1 METLVTKNK
10 EKLLKLDQMT
20 DGAPGT
26 DHLGFFCERGKG
38 WVNVIPNK
46 EYYGVIVCLESTHP
60 ASLASVFMVF
70 EEVSGSL
77 GFIRYMFTFQTH
89 YH

>member
-1 METLVTKNK
+1 M
-10 EKLLKLDQMT
+10 
-20 DGAPGT
+20 
-26 DHLGFFCERGKG
+26 
-38 WVNVIPNK
+38 NVIPSK
-46 EYYGVIVCLESTHP
+46 DYYGVIVCLESTHP

-70 EEVSGSL
+70 EVSGSL